1 MFVCLAKGNVWLLVQ
16 VLSLPAP
23 PCPWGQSS
31 EQFSLKST
39 LLLLA
44 LPSPLPFLTS
54 LPLTPPVHV
63 GAELQH
69 SHFSQQG
76 LSWILP
82 TAPAVSKTFPPLSS
96 LLCSQPPEPQ
106 HWGQKLCSQC
116 RGRLADVEMFSR
128 CLTPP
133 NAECFQEEG
142 G

>member
-82 TAPAVSKTFPPLSS
+82 TAPAVPKTFPKPSPLSS
-96 LLCSQPPEPQ
+96 ALNLLS
-106 HWGQKLCSQC
+106 HSTGDRNSAA
-116 RGRLADVEMFSR
+116 GVGA
-128 CLTPP
+128 
-133 NAECFQEEG
+133 G
-142 G
+142 